1 MKKTKAIIGVVVI
14 FVMGVVCGALGDQIG
29 HKMMLRK
36 YESGERNYYQDIVMK
51 DLTKKLNLD
60 TVQRE
65 KVDKIVK
72 EMLLGML
79 VVRRQYQPQYQQ
91 LIEKQRSEIRPLLRP
106 DQLELYEK
114 VIAHEQEKAQ
124 KRDRREELLVKS
136 RQRPF

>member
-124 KRDRREELLVKS
+124 KRDRREERLVKS

>member
-14 FVMGVVCGALGDQIG
+14 FGMGVVCGALGDQIS

>member
-72 EMLLGML
+72 EMLLVML

>member
-124 KRDRREELLVKS
+124 KRDRREELLVKA

>member
-14 FVMGVVCGALGDQIG
+14 FGMGVVCGALGDQIS

-91 LIEKQRSEIRPLLRP
+91 LIEKQRSDIRPLLRP
-106 DQLELYEK
+106 DQLEVYEK

-124 KRDRREELLVKS
+124 KRDRREERLVKS

>member
-1 MKKTKAIIGVVVI
+1 
-14 FVMGVVCGALGDQIG
+14 
-29 HKMMLRK
+29 
-36 YESGERNYYQDIVMK
+36 MK